1 MHSEIAVDL
10 LRATQL
16 PPPIAATSRARHR
29 GSHTTVASRLVPLKT
44 HIVRVLPHQAARV
57 HSRPHLPLR
66 FHIRAARFSRPFL
79 TRHLHYHQ
87 SHRVCESTTQ
97 MLWRPTFAGIEVGAD
112 PRMSRRRN
120 QLLFPLRPQHPMV
133 VTEFPLVRRGTKMTL
148 LRCLK

>member
-10 LRATQL
+10 LRATRL
-16 PPPIAATSRARHR
+16 LPPIAATSIACHR

-57 HSRPHLPLR
+57 HSRPHPPLG
-66 FHIRAARFSRPFL
+66 FHIQAARFYL

-87 SHRVCESTTQ
+87 LHRVCGSRTQ

-120 QLLFPLRPQHPMV
+120 QLSLRLRPQ
-133 VTEFPLVRRGTKMTL
+133 RQ
-148 LRCLK
+148 